1 MQLKLFVDDE
11 RSTLK
16 ISLTNVRNVHI
27 LFCLFLSFF
36 LTCIL
41 IVPLIDN
48 AVNTPRQLSLKI
60 TPRQTK
66 KKKIP
71 SGTLRRTYAP
81 YSIVKLFLW
90 SLSVSQMVRW
100 IISVGNMAS
109 YATQHLRES

>member
-41 IVPLIDN
+41 FAPLIDN
-48 AVNTPRQLSLKI
+48 AVNTP
-60 TPRQTK
+60 
-66 KKKIP
+66 
-71 SGTLRRTYAP
+71 
-81 YSIVKLFLW
+81 
-90 SLSVSQMVRW
+90 
-100 IISVGNMAS
+100 
-109 YATQHLRES
+109 